1 MNILIPPIVNMPRVC
16 DECPEDLCLIGYTPP
31 CPSQCYDFDFT
42 CEPIYNS
49 YECSGTFTMSW
60 HNYMSKGIVILLGIL
75 SIGLQCSCFLWYWLV
90 IKMFCFLMS
99 KIKEVRREAIA
110 YLSITLFLWL
120 IGILTPYISGLY
132 IDFLITE
139 ISFKLLI
146 WFVVVI
152 AVIGSLQMFCRYFMS
167 VASTKFNQKL
177 VASISS
183 NIYQKIF
190 NSRYSE
196 YTNVDNAYYIDQIN
210 KDTSTLV
217 TFSLPTY

>member
-1 MNILIPPIVNMPRVC
+1 MHANI
-16 DECPEDLCLIGYTPP
+16 D
-31 CPSQCYDFDFT
+31 
-42 CEPIYNS
+42 
-49 YECSGTFTMSW
+49 
-60 HNYMSKGIVILLGIL
+60 VISNI
-75 SIGLQCSCFLWYWLV
+75 
-90 IKMFCFLMS
+90 
-99 KIKEVRREAIA
+99 
-110 YLSITLFLWL
+110 

-196 YTNVDNAYYIDQIN
+196 YTNVDNAYYIDQIPWVAPFPER
-210 KDTSTLV
+210 SH
-217 TFSLPTY
+217 

>member
-1 MNILIPPIVNMPRVC
+1 
-16 DECPEDLCLIGYTPP
+16 
-31 CPSQCYDFDFT
+31 
-42 CEPIYNS
+42 
-49 YECSGTFTMSW
+49 
-60 HNYMSKGIVILLGIL
+60 
-75 SIGLQCSCFLWYWLV
+75 
-90 IKMFCFLMS
+90 MFCFLMS

-183 NIYQKIF
+183 NIYQKNF
-190 NSRYSE
+190 L
-196 YTNVDNAYYIDQIN
+196 TQ
-210 KDTSTLV
+210 DTASIRMLIM
-217 TFSLPTY
+217 LII